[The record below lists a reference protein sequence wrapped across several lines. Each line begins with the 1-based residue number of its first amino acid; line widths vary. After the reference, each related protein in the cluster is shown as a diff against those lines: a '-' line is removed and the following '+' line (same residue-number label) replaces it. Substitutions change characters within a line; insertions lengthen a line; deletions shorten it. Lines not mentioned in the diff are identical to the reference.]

1 MQQECSYMPVF
12 FNSTVLRAT
21 LRRDRRQSVIHMVRV
36 RFRKW
41 QRGVQQRKREQALA
55 ECLSR
60 LDRRTLDDI
69 GLGPAS
75 GPASD
80 VLVTETE
87 IHAVRNRARGIT

>member
-1 MQQECSYMPVF
+1 MQQEYSYMPVF
-12 FNSTVLRAT
+12 FNSTVFRAT
-21 LRRDRRQSVIHMVRV
+21 LRRDRRQSVIHVVRV

-60 LDRRTLDDI
+60 LDRHTLEDI

-75 GPASD
+75 EPAS
-80 VLVTETE
+80 LVNETE
-87 IHAVRNRARGIT
+87 IRMARNRARGIT

>member
-1 MQQECSYMPVF
+1 MPVF

-21 LRRDRRQSVIHMVRV
+21 LRRDRRQSVIHVVRV

-41 QRGVQQRKREQALA
+41 QRGAEQRKRQQALA

-60 LDRRTLDDI
+60 LDRHTLEDI

-75 GPASD
+75 EPAS
-80 VLVTETE
+80 LVSETE
-87 IHAVRNRARGIT
+87 IRAATNRARETT